1 MPSPAPHTGAGDRPR
16 PAVLVLVRETTADV
30 TAIDEALHARGARP
44 IIRRPEALTI
54 RINGRRPVIL
64 DADGSQ
70 LTPDACL
77 GWTSLAARDAG
88 LWLLRALEMAGIP
101 VMNRAAVLDAGQL
114 KPTLSLRLAA
124 AGLPHARTLIAGADA
139 DPDALIAELGLPMVV
154 KPCLGTKGGGVG
166 PLDDRA
172 ALAGRLAA
180 AGAERLPLY
189 LQEFLPNDGSDLRIQ
204 CVDHRPVYAFR
215 RHAAPGA
222 FVANLHAGGRAETL
236 TSIPPALARLAAAAA
251 RAVDAP
257 LAGVDLIEVPGR
269 GPVILEVNMT
279 PGIYTAA
286 TLAGPDRPVLEPLAR
301 QAVDLLAQSLIRLAG
316 GNIRRRQAA

>member
-64 DADGSQ
+64 DADGSP